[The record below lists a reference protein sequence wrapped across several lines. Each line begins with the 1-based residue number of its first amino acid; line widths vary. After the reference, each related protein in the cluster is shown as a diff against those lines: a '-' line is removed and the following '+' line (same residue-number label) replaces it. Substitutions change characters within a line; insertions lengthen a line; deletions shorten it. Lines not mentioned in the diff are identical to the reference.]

1 MTNWMR
7 RLRPVWIGAV
17 ALLGLGGGVMLRRW
31 AIPVQRSET
40 AVAATE
46 PPPAPPMEDPT
57 SDQPLQPIYAGV
69 GDLFHRRY
77 QADIA
82 HPTLSRAELIDR
94 VMADINQ
101 FSPRELAWF
110 EKTKGDPD
118 RWQVGDEFFVHITG
132 PWDGPVRLIHL
143 EDEGFAF
150 ATLSGHLEAGEIQF
164 QAMEH
169 PSERDAIRFEIRSW
183 ARSRDRITDLFYR
196 YLRVSMFAQERM
208 WMYFCKQAV
217 KVSGGELIDDI
228 RVTTHRVPYT
238 PEPIP
243 TWKRYA
249 RQFERW
255 SATGLNF
262 DPAQR
267 ESFTEKSGWRI
278 DHYQVGLPSEPPGEP
293 LPDGSWAAA
302 KAIVQNY
309 EFPDPSLITGIFVPD
324 LPLEERIMILRARFL
339 MLTFLFGVKIG
350 DVTDTIRH
358 DDKRGDAQVWGYGY
372 RTLEGHFEMGEINFQ
387 VWKFLE
393 SGDVEFRIQAYSKV
407 AHIPN
412 VFYRI
417 GFHLFGRRLQK
428 RFARTSMSRIQQ
440 LVLARVAK
448 DEGKPVPAETTPE
461 PATPIQAVRE
471 DSAAEAKADEI
482 ADEHDAADRTS

>member
-1 MTNWMR
+1 MKVFTR
-7 RLRPVWIGAV
+7 QLRPLWIGAA
-17 ALLGLGGGVMLRRW
+17 ALLGLGGGVMIRRWTIPLRR
-31 AIPVQRSET
+31 SEV

-46 PPPAPPMEDPT
+46 PAPAPPMEDPT
-57 SDQPLQPIYAGV
+57 GDRPLQPIYAGV

-82 HPTLSRAELIDR
+82 HPTLTRAELMAQ

-132 PWDGPVRLIHL
+132 PWDGPVRLIHV
-143 EDEGFAF
+143 EDDGFAF

-164 QAMEH
+164 HAIEH
-169 PSERDAIRFEIRSW
+169 PSRKDAIRFEIRSW

-196 YLRVSMFAQERM
+196 FLRVSMFAQGSM
-208 WMYFCKQAV
+208 WTYFCKRAV
-217 KVSGGELIDDI
+217 EVSGGELINEI
-228 RVTTHRVPYT
+228 RLTTHRVPYT

-249 RQFERW
+249 REFERW

-278 DHYQVGLPSEPPGEP
+278 DQYSVGLPSESPGEP
-293 LPDGSWAAA
+293 LTNGSWAAA
-302 KAIVQNY
+302 QAIVRNY
-309 EFPDPSLITGIFVPD
+309 EFPDPMLITGIFIPD
-324 LPLEERIMILRARFL
+324 RPLEERIMILRARFL
-339 MLTFLFGVKIG
+339 VFTFMFGVKIIA
-350 DVTDTIRH
+350 VTDTMRH
-358 DDKRGDAQVWGYGY
+358 DDKRGDARVWGYGY

-387 VWKFLE
+387 VWKYLE
-393 SGDVEFRIQAYSKV
+393 SGEVEFRIQAYSKI

-428 RFARTSMSRIQQ
+428 RFARTSIARIQQ
-440 LVLARVAK
+440 LVLARLAK
-448 DEGKPVPAETTPE
+448 EEGKPTPAETTPE
-461 PATPIQAVRE
+461 PAAPIQPASDDSIAVG
-471 DSAAEAKADEI
+471 KADEI
-482 ADEHDAADRTS
+482 AEKRSENDTQ